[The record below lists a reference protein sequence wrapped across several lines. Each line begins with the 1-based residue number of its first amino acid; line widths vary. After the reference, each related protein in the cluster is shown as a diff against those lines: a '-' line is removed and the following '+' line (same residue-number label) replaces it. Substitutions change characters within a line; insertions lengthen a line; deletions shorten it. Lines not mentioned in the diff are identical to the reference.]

1 MHRREFLR
9 YMAALGLAAG
19 VGRRLVLP
27 KEVWALASGP
37 GPGISADEA
46 LKILQDGN
54 ARYLEGKPRY
64 PHQGR
69 ERRALTA
76 GQGQHPLAAVLSC
89 SDSRVPVELIFD
101 QGLGDL
107 FVVRVAG
114 NAAATDEIGS
124 LEYAV
129 DHLHTPLL
137 VVLGHSQCGAVTA
150 VLENAKLPGSIPA
163 LLAPIRAAVARARE
177 ENPGVAGEALLEAA
191 IKDNVWQAME
201 DILQKSPLIKAG
213 VKAGKTKLV
222 GAFYELDTGQ
232 VQWLGPHPNQEKL
245 LGGKGREV
253 PKTRARKGKK
263 PPKPEEE
270 E

>member
-27 KEVWALASGP
+27 EEVWALESGP

-46 LKILQDGN
+46 LKILRDGN

-69 ERRALTA
+69 ERWALTA
-76 GQGQHPLAAVLSC
+76 GQGQHPLAAMLSC

-129 DHLHTPLL
+129 DYLHTPLL

-163 LLAPIRAAVARARE
+163 LLAPIRAAVARARA
-177 ENPGVAGEALLEAA
+177 ENPGAAGEALLEAA

-201 DILQKSPLIKAG
+201 DILQKSILIKAG

-245 LGGKGREV
+245 LSGKGREG
-253 PKTRARKGKK
+253 PKTPARKAKK
-263 PPKPEEE
+263 PPKPEE
-270 E
+270 

>member
-1 MHRREFLR
+1 MHRRDFLK

-19 VGRRLVLP
+19 VGGRLGLP
-27 KEVWALASGP
+27 EGVWALDSGI
-37 GPGISADEA
+37 GPAISAAEA

-54 ARYLEGKPRY
+54 GRYLEGKPRY

-114 NAAATDEIGS
+114 NTAATDEIGS

-129 DHLHTPLL
+129 DHLNTPLV

-163 LLAPIRAAVARARE
+163 LLAPIKAAVARARE
-177 ENPGVAGEALLEAA
+177 EHPEATGEPLLEAA

-201 DILQKSPLIKAG
+201 DMLQKSPLIRSG
-213 VKAGKTKLV
+213 VKAGSTRLV
-222 GAFYELDTGQ
+222 GAFYELDTGR
-232 VQWLGPHPNQEKL
+232 VQWLGQHPDQEKL
-245 LGGKGREV
+245 LGGRGS
-253 PKTRARKGKK
+253 KTRAGEGKRR
-263 PPKPEEE
+263 PNPEE
-270 E
+270 

>member
-1 MHRREFLR
+1 MHRRDFLK
-9 YMAALGLAAG
+9 YLAALGLAVR
-19 VGRRLVLP
+19 VGGRLVLP
-27 KEVWALASGP
+27 EEVWALDSAP
-37 GPGISADEA
+37 GSAISADEA
-46 LKILQDGN
+46 LKILGDGN
-54 ARYLEGKPRY
+54 ARYLEGKPQY

-89 SDSRVPVELIFD
+89 SESRVPLELIFD

-129 DHLHTPLL
+129 DHLHIPLL

-163 LLAPIRAAVARARE
+163 LVAPIRAAVARARE
-177 ENPGVAGEALLEAA
+177 ENPGLTGEALLEAA

-213 VKAGKTKLV
+213 VKSGKTKLV
-222 GAFYELDTGQ
+222 GAFYELDTGR
-232 VQWLGPHPNQEKL
+232 VQWLGPHPDQEKL
-245 LGGKGREV
+245 LVGKDRGG
-253 PKTRARKGKK
+253 PKTRAREGKK
-263 PPKPEEE
+263 RPGPEE
-270 E
+270 